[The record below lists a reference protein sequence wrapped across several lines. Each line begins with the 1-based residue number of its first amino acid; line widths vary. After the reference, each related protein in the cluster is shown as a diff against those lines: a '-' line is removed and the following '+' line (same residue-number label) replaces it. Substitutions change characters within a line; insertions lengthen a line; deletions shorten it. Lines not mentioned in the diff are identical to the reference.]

1 MWAVCPLGVVRTTH
15 EKLTIA
21 EGAISRF
28 ASAGALLVCPLLTAI
43 RRSTVMDNVRRLL
56 ALGLA
61 LMIALALA
69 APAIAQSGEAQVR
82 VAHLAP
88 DAPNV
93 DVYVNGEPV
102 LTDVPYPTISDYLP
116 LPSGT
121 QQVTVYATGDTS
133 SPVIDVPVKVA
144 AGGAYTI
151 AAVGLVADESL
162 TAQVYEDDL
171 RAPSAGNAKGR
182 VVHASPDAGPVDVVP
197 RGGDPLVEGLTFPDA
212 TPYAE
217 VPEGTYTLDVNPAGT
232 DDTVLTVPDAALADG
247 GVYSAFAVGTVYADS
262 LQVLL
267 VEDNAAGGAAA
278 SASASA
284 TASASAKPLPD
295 TGGTSLALPAA
306 LALVASGLVAF
317 AVVRRRVTPQ

>member
-1 MWAVCPLGVVRTTH
+1 LSN
-15 EKLTIA
+15 I
-21 EGAISRF
+21 
-28 ASAGALLVCPLLTAI
+28 I
-43 RRSTVMDNVRRLL
+43 RRVLV
-56 ALGLA
+56 LGLA
-61 LMIALALA
+61 LLVGLALA
-69 APAIAQSGEAQVR
+69 APAFAQGGQAQVR

-102 LTDVPYPTISDYLP
+102 PELLNVPYATVSSYLP
-116 LPSGT
+116 LPAGT

-133 SPVIDVPVKVA
+133 SPVIDAPVEVA

-151 AAVGLVADESL
+151 AAVGLVADGSI

-171 RAPSAGNAKGR
+171 RSPAAGNAKVR

-217 VPEGTYTLDVNPAGT
+217 VPAGTYTLDVNPAGT

-247 GVYSAFAVGTVYADS
+247 AVYSAFAVGTVFADS
-262 LQVLL
+262 LDVLL
-267 VEDNAAGGAAA
+267 VQDNAGGAA

-284 TASASAKPLPD
+284 GASASAFASASASASPSASARPLPD
-295 TGGTSLALPAA
+295 TGGSTSPPLAAA
-306 LALVASGLVAF
+306 LALMGCGIGALLL
-317 AVVRRRVTPQ
+317 VRRRVTQSQ

>member
-1 MWAVCPLGVVRTTH
+1 LGNNT
-15 EKLTIA
+15 
-21 EGAISRF
+21 
-28 ASAGALLVCPLLTAI
+28 
-43 RRSTVMDNVRRLL
+43 RRVFV
-56 ALGLA
+56 LGLT
-61 LMIALALA
+61 LLLALALA
-69 APAIAQSGEAQVR
+69 APAFAQSGEAQVR

-102 LTDVPYPTISDYLP
+102 PELLNVPYTTISSYLP
-116 LPSGT
+116 LPAGT

-133 SPVIDVPVKVA
+133 TPVIDTPVEVA

-151 AAVGLVADESL
+151 AAVGLVADGSL

-171 RAPSAGNAKGR
+171 RSPAAGNAKVR
-182 VVHASPDAGPVDVVP
+182 IVHASPDAGPVDVVP

-217 VPEGTYTLDVNPAGT
+217 VPAGTYTLDVNPAGT
-232 DDTVLTVPDAALADG
+232 DDTVLTVPDVALADG
-247 GVYSAFAVGTVYADS
+247 AVYSAFAVGTVFADS

-267 VEDNAAGGAAA
+267 VQDNATGGAAA

-284 TASASAKPLPD
+284 AASASASANASATASTSASPSASARPLPD
-295 TGGTSLALPAA
+295 TGGSTSLPLTA
-306 LALVASGLVAF
+306 AF
-317 AVVRRRVTPQ
+317 ALMGCGIGALLLVRRRVTQSQ

>member
-1 MWAVCPLGVVRTTH
+1 LGN
-15 EKLTIA
+15 I
-21 EGAISRF
+21 
-28 ASAGALLVCPLLTAI
+28 I
-43 RRSTVMDNVRRLL
+43 RRLFV
-56 ALGLA
+56 LGLA
-61 LMIALALA
+61 LPLALALA
-69 APAIAQSGEAQVR
+69 APAFAQGGEAQVR

-102 LTDVPYPTISDYLP
+102 LTDVAYTTISDYLS
-116 LPSGT
+116 LPAGT

-133 SPVIDVPVKVA
+133 TPVIDTPVEVA

-151 AAVGLVADESL
+151 AAVGLVADGSL

-171 RAPSAGNAKGR
+171 RSPAAGNAKVR

-197 RGGDPLVEGLTFPDA
+197 RGGDPLVEGLTFPNA

-217 VPEGTYTLDVNPAGT
+217 VPAGTYTLDVNPAGT
-232 DDTVLTVPDAALADG
+232 DDTVLTVPNVALADRA
-247 GVYSAFAVGTVYADS
+247 VYSAFAVGTVYADS

-267 VEDNAAGGAAA
+267 VQDNAAGGATASAGA

-284 TASASAKPLPD
+284 SANASATASTSASPSASARPLPD
-295 TGGTSLALPAA
+295 TGGSISLPFTA
-306 LALVASGLVAF
+306 AF
-317 AVVRRRVTPQ
+317 ALMGCGIGALLLVRRRVTQGL